1 MTELG
6 NRLKEAREEKGMS
19 LDDLQAAT
27 KIQKRYLTALEEG
40 NYDIIPGKFY
50 VRAFIKQYAEA
61 VGLNSELL
69 FEEFKKD
76 IPNSYNDEVSD
87 KLSSI
92 KPQRELPKSA
102 SKALELL
109 PTLLVVAGVIVVVAI
124 IYVIIQAVNGG
135 GNQQSAEQPKTEES
149 QSKYDVSK
157 DSPLTK
163 ENQKDANAD
172 KNSGADD
179 KEKDDQQSDE
189 KEKLSIKAVS
199 SEGTSTTYEISGA
212 DKLELEVKASA
223 DSWVRVRDEKG
234 SSLKEGMMKKGETF
248 QKNITEQEQIDLRI
262 GYAPGVEIKINGE
275 ALSYELDPKN
285 VMTQN
290 ITIQN
295 KKEEKSS

>member
-61 VGLNSELL
+61 VGLDSEHL
-69 FEEFKKD
+69 FEEYKKD
-76 IPNSYNDEVSD
+76 IPNSYNDEVSE

-109 PTLLVVAGVIVVVAI
+109 PTLLVAAGVIVVIAI
-124 IYVIIQAVNGG
+124 IYVIVQAVNGG
-135 GNQQSAEQPKTEES
+135 GNQQAEGPKTEES

-163 ENQKDANAD
+163 ENQQNTDAQKDSAE
-172 KNSGADD
+172 GD
-179 KEKDDQQSDE
+179 KEKKDQQSDE
-189 KEKLSIKAVS
+189 NDKLTIKATA
-199 SEGTSTTYEISGA
+199 SEGSSTTYEVSGS
-212 DKLELEVKASA
+212 DKLELEVKASEN
-223 DSWVRVRDEKG
+223 SWVRVRDEKG

-248 QKNITEQEQIDLRI
+248 QKNITDQSQIDLRI

-275 ALSYELDPKN
+275 VLSYKLDPKT

>member
-61 VGLNSELL
+61 VGLDSELL

-76 IPNSYNDEVSD
+76 IPNSYNDEVSE

-109 PTLLVVAGVIVVVAI
+109 PTLLVAAGVIVVIAI
-124 IYVIIQAVNGG
+124 IYVIVQAVNGG
-135 GNQQSAEQPKTEES
+135 GNQQAEEPKTEES

-163 ENQKDANAD
+163 ENQQNTDAQKDSAE
-172 KNSGADD
+172 DD
-179 KEKDDQQSDE
+179 KEKKDQQSDE
-189 KEKLSIKAVS
+189 NDKLTIKATA
-199 SEGTSTTYEISGA
+199 SEGSSTTYEVSGS
-212 DKLELEVKASA
+212 DKLELEVKANEN
-223 DSWVRVRDEKG
+223 SWIRVRDEKG

-248 QKNITEQEQIDLRI
+248 QKNITDQSQIDLRI

-275 ALSYELDPKN
+275 VLSYKLDPKT